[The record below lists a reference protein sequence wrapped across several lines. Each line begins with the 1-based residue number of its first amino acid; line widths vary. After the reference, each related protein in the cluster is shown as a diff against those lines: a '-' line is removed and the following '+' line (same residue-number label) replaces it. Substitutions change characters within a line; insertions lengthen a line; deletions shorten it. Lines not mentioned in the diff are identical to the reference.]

1 MGVYLYYKKERI
13 EMKKRKLKNKT
24 ALKFTPDELRGYYE
38 TVKNSARVS
47 RNKKKYYRSVDKK
60 VLDT

>member
-1 MGVYLYYKKERI
+1 
-13 EMKKRKLKNKT
+13 MKKRKLKNKT

-47 RNKKKYYRSVDKK
+47 RNKKKYYRSIEKK